1 MKSLGIKKKNDVK
14 VTMCVIWNGPYPL
27 GDVILC
33 NCRHLYH
40 LWCVTICFNTTNSCE
55 VENCASVH
63 LEWLKSFGFPS
74 PIVELEEKAIDMDCE
89 IAWRMAITQRKVVW

>member
-1 MKSLGIKKKNDVK
+1 
-14 VTMCVIWNGPYPL
+14 
-27 GDVILC
+27 
-33 NCRHLYH
+33 
-40 LWCVTICFNTTNSCE
+40 

-89 IAWRMAITQRKVVW
+89 IAWRMAITQRRVVL

>member
-1 MKSLGIKKKNDVK
+1 
-14 VTMCVIWNGPYPL
+14 
-27 GDVILC
+27 
-33 NCRHLYH
+33 
-40 LWCVTICFNTTNSCE
+40 

>member
-1 MKSLGIKKKNDVK
+1 
-14 VTMCVIWNGPYPL
+14 MCVICNGPYPL

-40 LWCVTICFNTTNSCE
+40 PWCVTICFNTTNSYRE
-55 VENCASVH
+55 ENCASVH
-63 LEWLKSFGFPS
+63 LEWLKSFGFAS

-89 IAWRMAITQRKVVW
+89 IAWRMAIAQRKVVV